1 MTALPDE
8 ADSPESLVAIRR
20 VEADEA
26 AALIARLAALLQDA
40 VASGASLGFWHPL
53 DDARAH
59 DYWRGVIAEVA
70 AGKRWLLVAER
81 AGAVVGS
88 AQLEPSPRQN
98 APHRAEVQKLMA
110 HRAARRQGIGRALM
124 DAVESLARDN
134 GRTLLVLDTNTDSD
148 AVYFYRALGY
158 REVGSIPGY
167 SLEADGSGRATTI
180 FYKSLAQGMMS

>member
-1 MTALPDE
+1 MK
-8 ADSPESLVAIRR
+8 IRR
-20 VEADEA
+20 VETDEA
-26 AALIARLAALLQDA
+26 MALIPQLAALLQDA
-40 VASGASLGFWHPL
+40 VASGASLGFWEPL
-53 DDARAH
+53 DDERAH
-59 DYWRGVIAEVA
+59 DYWRAISVEIA

-88 AQLEPSPRQN
+88 VQLEPSPKQN

-124 DAVESLARDN
+124 GEAEGLARAN
-134 GRTLLVLDTNTDSD
+134 GRTLLILDTNTDSD

-158 REVGSIPGY
+158 IEVGSIPGY

-180 FYKSLAQGMMS
+180 FYKSLAAGRD

>member
-8 ADSPESLVAIRR
+8 SNRPDSALTIRR

-26 AALIARLAALLQDA
+26 TALIPRLAALLQDA
-40 VASGASLGFWHPL
+40 VASGASLGFWRPL

-59 DYWRGVIAEVA
+59 DYWRRVSAEVA

-88 AQLEPSPRQN
+88 VQLEPAPRQN

-124 DAVESLARDN
+124 GELERLAQAN
-134 GRTLLVLDTNTDSD
+134 ARTLLVLDTNTDSD

-158 REVGSIPGY
+158 VEVGSIPGY

-180 FYKSLAQGMMS
+180 FYKSLAAGRD